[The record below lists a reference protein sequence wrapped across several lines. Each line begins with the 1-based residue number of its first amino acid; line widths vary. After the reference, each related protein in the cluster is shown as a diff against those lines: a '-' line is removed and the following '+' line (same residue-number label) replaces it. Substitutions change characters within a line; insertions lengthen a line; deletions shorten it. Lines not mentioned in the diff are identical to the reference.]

1 MKAFLNRIKAMFKNV
16 VVNVLAWSIVGSLFV
31 VGLSILSYKVV
42 MNKVRGAVSWIT
54 NSYNSVIESFKTE
67 ITEET
72 SKS

>member
-1 MKAFLNRIKAMFKNV
+1 MKAFLNRIKATFKNV
-16 VVNVLAWSIVGSLFV
+16 VVNVLAWSIVGSLFI

-42 MNKVRGAVSWIT
+42 TNKVRGAVSWIT